1 MRKGRT
7 VRGRGKQL
15 ERGAAKAQ
23 PERNRSQSS
32 GRLRAEVVQH
42 ERGERPGAGS
52 LHNRSDL
59 FEVEVLDGL
68 APICKVEL
76 TELLGAEGQVLKSKR
91 PDQLTFEFKGRSS
104 ALLRLRTAVAVFQLL
119 YFKVPNP
126 RSVVQGPNLER
137 LLAAIDRIKQHGRFS
152 SFRIGAAGSDSP
164 TFQKIKNL
172 IERNTGLTFDRDG
185 GEMVIRF
192 RRSQLKPFGWDV
204 LIRITPRP
212 LSARQ
217 WRVENMPGALNAT
230 VAAAMVLATKP
241 RQSDRFLNIMCGSG
255 TILAERAAICPA
267 AQMLG
272 VDIASSALKKAE
284 RNLSRLRSKPLL
296 LCEDIQRLSL
306 KDRSFN
312 VVCADLP
319 WGRLVG
325 DRAKLQGLYAETI
338 RQAGRVCEAGGTFAV
353 LTQENG
359 LFEGALGDFKADWE
373 LLSSARVKQA
383 DYKPTLYLLR
393 RKG

>member
-1 MRKGRT
+1 
-7 VRGRGKQL
+7 
-15 ERGAAKAQ
+15 
-23 PERNRSQSS
+23 
-32 GRLRAEVVQH
+32 LRAEAVKH
-42 ERGERPGAGS
+42 ELGERPEAGS

-68 APICKVEL
+68 GPICRDEL
-76 TELLGAEGQVLKSKR
+76 TELLGADGKVLKSKR

-104 ALLRLRTAVAVFQLL
+104 TLLRLRTAVAVFQLL

-126 RSVVQGPNLER
+126 RSVVQGTNLER
-137 LLAAIDRIKQHGRFS
+137 LLAAIDRIKHHGRFS

-172 IERNTGLTFDRDG
+172 IARNTGLTLDQDE

-230 VAAAMVLATKP
+230 VAAAMVLATRP
-241 RQSDRFLNIMCGSG
+241 RQTDRFLNIMCGSG
-255 TILAERAAICPA
+255 TILAERGAVCPA
-267 AQMLG
+267 AQLLG
-272 VDIASSALKKAE
+272 VDIAPSALRKAE
-284 RNLSRLRSKPLL
+284 RNLSRLRTKPLL

-306 KDRSFN
+306 KDRSCN
-312 VVCADLP
+312 VICADLP

-325 DRAKLQGLYAETI
+325 ERANLQGLYAGTV
-338 RQAGRVCEAGGTFAV
+338 RQAGRVCEAGGTFAA
-353 LTQENG
+353 LTQENA
-359 LFEGALGDFKADWE
+359 LFEGVLGEFKADWE